1 MKNIIISLNFIH
13 LKIFFGR
20 KFILAKKH
28 KDCSMKITYLFI
40 VYILPVDSREET
52 VPHNFFCII
61 WAPAKAKRQKQ
72 E

>member
-1 MKNIIISLNFIH
+1 
-13 LKIFFGR
+13 
-20 KFILAKKH
+20 
-28 KDCSMKITYLFI
+28 MKITYLFI

-61 WAPAKAKRQKQ
+61 WAPAKAKRQTP